1 MGLLHVVWK
10 ANLNFTIIECEFTQE
25 PNMAPATFEKD
36 NGFVTTA
43 DFSEFHVFRADRTLR
58 MGEGE
63 KLTGDLVW

>member
-1 MGLLHVVWK
+1 
-10 ANLNFTIIECEFTQE
+10 
-25 PNMAPATFEKD
+25 MAPATFEKD